1 MCNANQL
8 TGFYIMETLVVKR
21 LRAQSPII
29 FFSLS
34 FVKPKKGHEVSLGHL
49 FEITEV
55 GLKNF
60 ENILE
65 LHKWKAS

>member
-1 MCNANQL
+1 
-8 TGFYIMETLVVKR
+8 METLVVKR
-21 LRAQSPII
+21 LCAQSPII

-34 FVKPKKGHEVSLGHL
+34 FVKPKKRHEVSLGHL